1 MIRPPETVSRRS
13 HPVRD
18 LVWNLSIRTK
28 TFAVLAVLLSCF
40 AVLGANSYL
49 TMTTIAVRLAAVRSD
64 ALPKQTVAKEV
75 SDDIFAT
82 HMKVFRYVT
91 LALASNGLSQKLLDA
106 MHSEISRNSTAKGPD

>member
-1 MIRPPETVSRRS
+1 MIRPSGFFSRHS

-18 LVWNLSIRTK
+18 FVWNLSIRTK

-49 TMTTIAVRLAAVRSD
+49 TMATIASQLTAVRSD

-91 LALASNGLSQKLLDA
+91 LALASNGLSQNLLDA
-106 MHSEISRNSTAKGPD
+106 MHEEILSELDGE